1 MGKGFGAMT
10 DEADPAGVGLAD
22 AIKQVRA
29 ELEQAIQD
37 GAGSAVA
44 FRAGAVEMEFEVA
57 VTRTKGINGGVQ
69 ISVISFGAKGEKS
82 NAATNR
88 VKVSLTPV
96 NRDGSDT
103 LIGDTGTR

>member
-1 MGKGFGAMT
+1 MT
-10 DEADPAGVGLAD
+10 DEADPSGVGLAD

-29 ELEQAIQD
+29 ELEEAIKE
-37 GAGSAVA
+37 GAGSSVA
-44 FRAGAVEMEFEVA
+44 FRAGTVEMEFEVA
-57 VTRTKGINGGVQ
+57 VTRTKGVNGGVQ
-69 ISVISFGAKGEKS
+69 ISVISFGAKGEKA